1 MPSRAISAMAE
12 PGFSLIVATRGR
24 DADVGVLLDSL
35 LAQGR
40 DDLEVIL
47 VDQNGDDRLTPILAR
62 FADRLPATHLRSD
75 RTHANHAR
83 NLGLRQARRAIV
95 AFPDDDCILPPGVLD
110 RVAAAFADPTL
121 AVLTG
126 PAASPEGGLGSGRW
140 RTDGGAITLGNLWTS
155 VIEFNLFLRRDV
167 ALALGGFDERMG
179 PGTPWGSAEG
189 NDLVARAIRAGH
201 RAIYDP
207 DLRIIHP
214 DKRLTPVAV
223 ERARLYGAG
232 LGVALRRH
240 APGIGV
246 WLPFFI
252 RPLGGLMLAALK
264 RNHLQV
270 AYYFATF
277 RGRLSGFLARQA
289 RS

>member
-1 MPSRAISAMAE
+1 MAE
-12 PGFSLIVATRGR
+12 TRFSLIVATRGR

-40 DDLEVIL
+40 DDLEVIV
-47 VDQNGDDRLTPILAR
+47 VDQNGDDRLGPILAR
-62 FADRLPATHLRSD
+62 FADRLAVTHLRSA
-75 RTHANHAR
+75 RAHANHAR
-83 NLGLRQARRAIV
+83 NLGLRQARGAIV

-110 RVAAAFADPTL
+110 RVATAFADPTL

-140 RTDGGAITLGNLWTS
+140 RTDGGTITLANLWTS
-155 VIEFNLFLRRDV
+155 VIEFNLFLRRDL
-167 ALALGGFDERMG
+167 AQALGGFDERMG

-201 RAIYDP
+201 RALYDP

-252 RPLGGLMLAALK
+252 RPLGGIVLATLK

-270 AYYFATF
+270 AYYLATF
-277 RGRLSGFLARQA
+277 RGRLAGFLAREA

>member
-1 MPSRAISAMAE
+1 MAE

-24 DADVGVLLDSL
+24 DTDVGVLLDSL
-35 LAQGR
+35 LAQKR
-40 DDLEVIL
+40 DDLEVIV
-47 VDQNGDDRLTPILAR
+47 VDQNADDRLGPILAR
-62 FADRLPATHLRSD
+62 VADRLPITHLRSD
-75 RTHANHAR
+75 RAHANHAR
-83 NLGLRQARRAIV
+83 NMGLRQARGAIV

-110 RVAAAFADPTL
+110 RVAAAFTDATL

-126 PAASPEGGLGSGRW
+126 PAVSPEGGLSSGRW
-140 RTDGGAITLGNLWTS
+140 RTDRGAITLANLWTS

-167 ALALGGFDERMG
+167 ALAVGGFDERMG

-189 NDLVARAIRAGH
+189 NDLVARAIRSGY
-201 RAIYDP
+201 RALYDP
-207 DLRIIHP
+207 ALRIIHP
-214 DKRLTPVAV
+214 DKRLTPIAV

-240 APGIGV
+240 APGIRV
-246 WLPFFI
+246 WLPFFL
-252 RPLGGLMLAALK
+252 RPLGGLVLAALK
-264 RNHLQV
+264 RNPLQV

-277 RGRLSGFLARQA
+277 RGRLSGFLAREA

>member
-1 MPSRAISAMAE
+1 MAE

-24 DADVGVLLDSL
+24 DTDVGVLLDSL
-35 LAQGR
+35 LAQKR
-40 DDLEVIL
+40 DDLEVIV
-47 VDQNGDDRLTPILAR
+47 VDQNADDRLGPILAR
-62 FADRLPATHLRSD
+62 VADRLPITHLRSD
-75 RTHANHAR
+75 RAHANHAR
-83 NLGLRQARRAIV
+83 NMGLRQARGAIV

-110 RVAAAFADPTL
+110 RVAAAFTDATL

-126 PAASPEGGLGSGRW
+126 PAVSPEGKLSSGRW
-140 RTDGGAITLGNLWTS
+140 RTDRGAITLANLWTS

-167 ALALGGFDERMG
+167 ALAVGGFDERMG

-189 NDLVARAIRAGH
+189 NDLVARAIRSGY
-201 RAIYDP
+201 RALYDP
-207 DLRIIHP
+207 ALRIIHP
-214 DKRLTPVAV
+214 DKRLTPIAV

-240 APGIGV
+240 APGIRV
-246 WLPFFI
+246 WLPFFL
-252 RPLGGLMLAALK
+252 RPLGGLVLAALK
-264 RNHLQV
+264 RNPLQV

-277 RGRLSGFLARQA
+277 RGRLSGFLAREA

>member
-1 MPSRAISAMAE
+1 MAE
-12 PGFSLIVATRGR
+12 PRFSLIVATRGR

-35 LAQGR
+35 CAQGR
-40 DDLEVIL
+40 DDLEVIV
-47 VDQNGDDRLTPILAR
+47 VDQNADDRLAPILAR
-62 FADRLPATHLRSD
+62 FADLLPIAHRRSA
-75 RTHANHAR
+75 RAHANHAR
-83 NLGLRQARRAIV
+83 NLGLAEARGAIV

-110 RVAAAFADPTL
+110 RVDAAFAADPAL

-126 PAASPEGGLGSGRW
+126 PAASPAGGLGSGRW
-140 RTDGGAITLGNLWTS
+140 RTEGGPITLANLWTS
-155 VIEFNLFLRRDV
+155 VIEFNLFLKRDV
-167 ALALGGFDERMG
+167 ARALGGFDERMG
-179 PGTPWGSAEG
+179 PGTDWGSAEG

-201 RAIYDP
+201 RARYDP
-207 DLRIIHP
+207 GLRIVHP

-252 RPLGGLMLAALK
+252 RPLGGLVLAALK
-264 RNHLQV
+264 RDHLQA
-270 AYYFATF
+270 AYYLATF
-277 RGRLSGFLARQA
+277 RGRLAGFLAREA

>member
-1 MPSRAISAMAE
+1 LSGAVNVASFNMSEGVVLMREGKIRCLGQASPQRWSAVPDVPTFREQGFDVVIGSARGIVGP
-12 PGFSLIVATRGR
+12 PGFPPEATR
-24 DADVGVLLDSL
+24 A
-35 LAQGR
+35 
-40 DDLEVIL
+40 LE
-47 VDQNGDDRLTPILAR
+47 A
-62 FADRLPATHLRSD
+62 
-75 RTHANHAR
+75 
-83 NLGLRQARRAIV
+83 
-95 AFPDDDCILPPGVLD
+95 AF
-110 RVAAAFADPTL
+110 AAAFADPTL

-140 RTDGGAITLGNLWTS
+140 RTDGGTITLRNLWTS
-155 VIEFNLFLRRDV
+155 VIEFNLFLRREV

-201 RAIYDP
+201 RALYDP
-207 DLRIIHP
+207 DLRIVHP

-240 APGIGV
+240 APGIGI
-246 WLPFFI
+246 WLPFLI
-252 RPLGGLMLAALK
+252 RPLGGLVLAALK

-270 AYYFATF
+270 AYYLATF
-277 RGRLSGFLARQA
+277 RGRLAGFVAREA
-289 RS
+289 GS